1 MCAMSKASEISSNV
15 CMGPSLDPSVLDDPE
30 VLDAFDIFIE
40 CSDLAVT
47 PDKKKLDEMTDM
59 VRSTTNLPLHFDFP
73 SSGSMMPPTWSQVDA
88 ERLVETCKWIY
99 HVANHPDDEKSIMVE
114 EDCDDGDMMITSGAQ
129 PKRVLIHCADGYTES
144 SLLGLAYFM
153 FAEGLTV
160 HEAWVKL
167 HREKGRNFF
176 AYPSDV
182 ALLNSIQHRLLQES
196 PSWKGN
202 FLTILE
208 PRWLQRMDGS
218 LPSRILPYM
227 YLGNLGHANNP
238 ELLQDLGITRL
249 LSVGEPVS
257 WPLETRRKWSA
268 ENFLFIDQVQDNGV
282 DSLTGDINR
291 CLRFI
296 RTSSKRSLLFFKLLI

>member
-1 MCAMSKASEISSNV
+1 MCAMSKASEISANV
-15 CMGPSLDPSVLDDPE
+15 FMGPSVNPTMLEEPE
-30 VLDAFDIFIE
+30 ILNAFDIFIE

-47 PDKKKLDEMTDM
+47 PDKQKLEEM
-59 VRSTTNLPLHFDFP
+59 SELIQSSSNLPLHFDFP
-73 SSGSMMPPTWSQVDA
+73 SSGSIMPPTWSQMDA
-88 ERLVETCKWIY
+88 DRLVETCKWIY
-99 HVANHPDDEKSIMVE
+99 KTSHPSVQDDSVITEEECDDESVI
-114 EDCDDGDMMITSGAQ
+114 ITSAKE

-144 SLLGLAYFM
+144 SLLGLAYFI

-160 HEAWVKL
+160 HEAWVRL
-167 HREKGRNFF
+167 HREKNRNFF

-182 ALLNSIQHRLLQES
+182 ALLNSIQQRLLQES
-196 PSWKGN
+196 PKWRGS

-249 LSVGEPVS
+249 LSVGESVS
-257 WPLETRRKWSA
+257 WPFETRRKWSA
-268 ENFLFIDQVQDNGV
+268 ENLMFIDQVQDNGV
-282 DSLTGDINR
+282 DSLTGDIDR

-296 RTSSKRSLLFFKLLI
+296 GKSVAIAFTRQS